1 MESILREI
9 IEGVSNNYGKS
20 FFETITLKMHQVI
33 GADFTFIARLDID
46 AYVSRT
52 IALAAGDEIVDNME
66 YSLEHTPCANVAD
79 NSVCM
84 YPDEITRLF
93 PDDQLLIDMGI
104 EGYIG
109 TPLHDANGHVMGLT
123 VALYKKPI
131 ENPEFIQTV
140 FQVFS
145 GRIAAEIDRME
156 YAQALEE
163 KVLQRTQHLEDALTQ
178 LKLTQ
183 KQLIHQEKL
192 ASLGGV
198 VAGVAHEINTPL
210 GLVKTSTSFQRDL
223 LKQLAQTFET
233 QSLTLS
239 GMKVF
244 IEKSE
249 EASTAI
255 ELNLERAIDL
265 VNNFKFAAVDRIDGN
280 LYEHQL
286 NQFMQHLL
294 TPLSAEFER
303 NNIQVQSNI
312 PSTIKIITFGSDL
325 SQVLNNLIMNASVH
339 AFTDIDHPLIV
350 IDACEKGDKVIIEVK
365 DNGVGI
371 DESIRDSIYEP
382 FVTTKRNHGSTG
394 LGMNIVHNLVTGKLG
409 GEICLLPS
417 QQGTIWQITLPKL
430 LDDQAI
436 FSQKVSQR

>member
-163 KVLQRTQHLEDALTQ
+163 KVSQRTQHLEDALTQ

-303 NNIQVQSNI
+303 NV
-312 PSTIKIITFGSDL
+312 
-325 SQVLNNLIMNASVH
+325 
-339 AFTDIDHPLIV
+339 
-350 IDACEKGDKVIIEVK
+350 
-365 DNGVGI
+365 
-371 DESIRDSIYEP
+371 
-382 FVTTKRNHGSTG
+382 
-394 LGMNIVHNLVTGKLG
+394 
-409 GEICLLPS
+409 
-417 QQGTIWQITLPKL
+417 WQ
-430 LDDQAI
+430 
-436 FSQKVSQR
+436 

>member
-20 FFETITLKMHQVI
+20 FFESITLKMHQVI

-46 AYVSRT
+46 AYVRRT
-52 IALAAGDEIVDNME
+52 IALAAGDEIVGNME

-131 ENPEFIQTV
+131 ENPEFIQTI

-163 KVLQRTQHLEDALTQ
+163 KVSQRTQHLEDALTQ

-239 GMKVF
+239 GMKAF
-244 IEKSE
+244 IEASE

-265 VNNFKFAAVDRIDGN
+265 VNNFKFAAVDRIDSN
-280 LYEHQL
+280 LHEHQL
-286 NQFMQHLL
+286 NKFMQHLI
-294 TPLSAEFER
+294 TPLNAEFER
-303 NNIQVQSNI
+303 NHIQVKCVI
-312 PSTIKIITFGSDL
+312 ADDIKIVTFGSDL
-325 SQVLNNLIMNASVH
+325 SQVLNNLIMNACVH
-339 AFTDIDHPLIV
+339 AFSGIENPELILQAKEV
-350 IDACEKGDKVIIEVK
+350 DGSIIVEVK

-371 DESIRDSIYEP
+371 DERIRDCIYEP
-382 FVTTKRNHGSTG
+382 FVTTKRNQGSTG
-394 LGMNIVHNLVTGKLG
+394 LGMNIVHNLVTCRLAGK
-409 GEICLLPS
+409 ISLLPVEH
-417 QQGTIWQITLPKL
+417 GTTWQIVLPKVL
-430 LDDQAI
+430 NYQAI
-436 FSQKVSQR
+436 FSQNVSQR

>member
-33 GADFTFIARLDID
+33 GADFTFIARLDIK
-46 AYVSRT
+46 AHMSRT

-66 YSLEHTPCANVAD
+66 YSLENTPCANVAD

-84 YPDEITRLF
+84 YPNKITRLF
-93 PDDQLLIDMGI
+93 PHDQLLIDMGI

-109 TPLHDANGHVMGLT
+109 TPLHDSNGEVMGLT
-123 VALYKKPI
+123 VALYKTPI
-131 ENPEFIQTV
+131 ENPEFIETV

-156 YAQALEE
+156 YAQSLEK
-163 KVLQRTQHLEDALTQ
+163 KVTQRTQHLEDTLTQ
-178 LKLTQ
+178 LQLTQ

-210 GLVKTSTSFQRDL
+210 GLVKTSTSFQKDL
-223 LKQLAQTFET
+223 LTQLVQKFED

-239 GMKVF
+239 AMKEF
-244 IEKSE
+244 IDKSE
-249 EASTAI
+249 EASRVI

-265 VNNFKFAAVDRIDGN
+265 VNNFKFAAVDRIDSN
-280 LYEHQL
+280 LHEHKL
-286 NQFMQHLL
+286 NDFILHLI

-303 NNIQVQSNI
+303 NKIKVNCTI
-312 PSTIKIITFGSDL
+312 PKHIKITTLGSDL
-325 SQVLNNLIMNASVH
+325 SQVLNNLIMNSCVH
-339 AFTDIDHPLIV
+339 AFPDIEQPEIAINAKERADNI
-350 IDACEKGDKVIIEVK
+350 IIEVK
-365 DNGVGI
+365 DNGIGI

-382 FVTTKRNHGSTG
+382 FVTTKRNQGSTG
-394 LGMNIVHNLVTGKLG
+394 LGMNIVHNLVTCKLG
-409 GEICLLPS
+409 GEISLLPS
-417 QQGTIWQITLPKL
+417 QQGATWQLILPKAL
-430 LDDQAI
+430 NDQAI
-436 FSQKVSQR
+436 FSQNVSQR